1 MTNKMGGTCGTY
13 VGREGYVPSLVG
25 KYQTKRLLRNM
36 AWLWTALS
44 FLTSGTSCEEGDKY
58 SGLKN
63 AGNFLTGW

>member
-1 MTNKMGGTCGTY
+1 MWEERVMFR
-13 VGREGYVPSLVG
+13 VLVG

-36 AWLWTALS
+36 AWLWTHVRDK
-44 FLTSGTSCEEGDKY
+44 GDKY